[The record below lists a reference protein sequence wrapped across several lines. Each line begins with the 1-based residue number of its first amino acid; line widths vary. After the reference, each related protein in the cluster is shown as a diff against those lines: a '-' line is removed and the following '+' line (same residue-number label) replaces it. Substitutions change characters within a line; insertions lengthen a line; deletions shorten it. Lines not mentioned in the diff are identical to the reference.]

1 MKRKVPAIEPIAA
14 ICYHELMILGI
25 DEVGRGPWA
34 GPLVV
39 GAVILGGAE
48 IDGLDDSKKL
58 TKKRREALDVEIR
71 EKAAAWAL
79 GWVSAQ
85 ELDAIGMSEAL
96 RLATRRAVEQIQA
109 QCRQQNLAFSEI
121 IIDGKVNFL
130 RGTALE
136 KFVATIPKADGLIPS
151 VSAASII
158 AKVARDQ
165 FMAEQDAVYPGYGF
179 KSNAGYGVAKHRAAI
194 ERLGVTPLHRLSFA
208 PLAKYAVTPRAVPQ
222 KKSGQLYVG
231 PRYFSD
237 GARAAELH
245 QDAINDSAEAA
256 LIFSEDTAPGS
267 SVNPDGDTTQSKP
280 MTTRQIGD
288 KGEQAAADWLTARG
302 HEIVARNWR
311 TRYCE
316 IDIVSVKGEVL
327 YFTEVKY
334 RKNDD
339 FGDGLAAITAKKQR
353 QMRFAAELFLAGKP
367 ECSGM
372 AAKLLAASVSGDPP
386 AVQAVVEVN

>member
-1 MKRKVPAIEPIAA
+1 MSAIEPRAA

-39 GAVILGGAE
+39 GAVSLGGAE

-85 ELDAIGMSEAL
+85 ELDDIGMSEAL
-96 RLATRRAVEQIQA
+96 RLAPRRAVEQIQA

-136 KFVATIPKADGLIPS
+136 KFAMTMPKADGLIPS

-165 FMAEQDAVYPGYGF
+165 FMAEQAAVYPGYGF
-179 KSNAGYGVAKHRAAI
+179 ASNAGYGVAKHRAAI

-245 QDAINDSAEAA
+245 QDAINYSAEAA
-256 LIFSEDTAPGS
+256 LIFSGDTAPDS
-267 SVNPDGDTTQSKP
+267 SICINEKT

-288 KGEQAAADWLTARG
+288 KGEQAAADWLMADG

>member
-1 MKRKVPAIEPIAA
+1 
-14 ICYHELMILGI
+14 MILGI

-58 TKKRREALDVEIR
+58 TKKRRQDLDALIR
-71 EKAAAWAL
+71 QQAAAWAL
-79 GWVSAQ
+79 GWVSAR
-85 ELDAIGMSEAL
+85 ELDDIGMSEAL

-109 QCRQQNLAFSEI
+109 ICRDEKLGFDEI
-121 IIDGKVNFL
+121 IIDGTVNFL

-136 KFVATIPKADGLIPS
+136 KFVAAIPKADGLIPS

-208 PLAKYAVTPRAVPQ
+208 PLAKYAVTPRTVPQ
-222 KKSGQLYVG
+222 KTVVQSGEPSVGYPQKIIRG
-231 PRYFSD
+231 PR
-237 GARAAELH
+237 
-245 QDAINDSAEAA
+245 
-256 LIFSEDTAPGS
+256 
-267 SVNPDGDTTQSKP
+267 KP

-316 IDIVSVKGEVL
+316 IDIVSVKDEVL

>member
-1 MKRKVPAIEPIAA
+1 MPAIEPIAA

-58 TKKRREALDVEIR
+58 TKKRRQDLDALIR
-71 EKAAAWAL
+71 QQAAAWAL
-79 GWVSAQ
+79 GWVSAR
-85 ELDAIGMSEAL
+85 ELDDIGMSEAL

-109 QCRQQNLAFSEI
+109 ICRDEKLGFDEI
-121 IIDGKVNFL
+121 IIDGTVNFL

-136 KFVATIPKADGLIPS
+136 KFVAAIPKADGLIPS

-208 PLAKYAVTPRAVPQ
+208 LLAKYAVTPRAVPQ

-237 GARAAELH
+237 GARAAKLY

-256 LIFSEDTAPGS
+256 LIFSGDTAPGS

-288 KGEQAAADWLTARG
+288 KGEQAAADWLTADG

-316 IDIVSVKGEVL
+316 IDIVSVKGEAL

-372 AAKLLAASVSGDPP
+372 AAKLLAASVSGDSP
-386 AVQAVVEVN
+386 AVQVVVEVN

>member
-1 MKRKVPAIEPIAA
+1 
-14 ICYHELMILGI
+14 MILGI

-85 ELDAIGMSEAL
+85 ELDDIGMSEAL

-130 RGTALE
+130 RGTSLE

-179 KSNAGYGVAKHRAAI
+179 ASNAGYGVAKHRAAI

-208 PLAKYAVTPRAVPQ
+208 PLAKYADNKAKPQTVPQ
-222 KKSGQLYVG
+222 KTVVQSGEPSVGYPQKIIRG
-231 PRYFSD
+231 PR
-237 GARAAELH
+237 
-245 QDAINDSAEAA
+245 
-256 LIFSEDTAPGS
+256 
-267 SVNPDGDTTQSKP
+267 KP

-372 AAKLLAASVSGDPP
+372 AAKLLAASISGDPP
-386 AVQAVVEVN
+386 AVQAVVEIN

>member
-1 MKRKVPAIEPIAA
+1 MSAIEPRAA

-85 ELDAIGMSEAL
+85 ELDDIGMSEAL

-136 KFVATIPKADGLIPS
+136 KFAMTMPKADGLIPS
-151 VSAASII
+151 VSAASIV

-179 KSNAGYGVAKHRAAI
+179 ASNAGYGVAKHRAAI

-208 PLAKYAVTPRAVPQ
+208 PLAKYADNKAKPRAVPQ
-222 KKSGQLYVG
+222 KTVVQSGEPPVGYPQKIIRG
-231 PRYFSD
+231 PRKV
-237 GARAAELH
+237 A
-245 QDAINDSAEAA
+245 Q
-256 LIFSEDTAPGS
+256 IFSENITPDAGNVARIDLSNTIS
-267 SVNPDGDTTQSKP
+267 SETKKP

-288 KGEQAAADWLTARG
+288 KGEQAAADWLTADG

>member
-1 MKRKVPAIEPIAA
+1 MIEPIAA

-58 TKKRREALDVEIR
+58 TKKRRQALDVLIR
-71 EKAAAWAL
+71 QQAAAWAL

-85 ELDAIGMSEAL
+85 ELDDIGMSEAL
-96 RLATRRAVEQIQA
+96 RLATRRAVKQIQA
-109 QCRQQNLAFSEI
+109 ICHEKGLHFDEI
-121 IIDGKVNFL
+121 IIDGTVNFL

-136 KFVATIPKADGLIPS
+136 KFAMTMPKADGLIPS
-151 VSAASII
+151 VSAASIV

-165 FMAEQDAVYPGYGF
+165 FMAEQAAVYPGYGF
-179 KSNAGYGVAKHRAAI
+179 ASNAGYGVAKHRAAI

-208 PLAKYAVTPRAVPQ
+208 PLAKYAVKPRAVPQ

-231 PRYFSD
+231 SRYFSD
-237 GARAAELH
+237 GARAAKLH
-245 QDAINDSAEAA
+245 QDAVNYSTEAA
-256 LIFSEDTAPGS
+256 LIFSGDTAPDS

-316 IDIVSVKGEVL
+316 IDIVSVKGEML

-339 FGDGLAAITAKKQR
+339 FGDGLEAITAKKQR
-353 QMRFAAELFLAGKP
+353 QMRFAAELFLAGKL
-367 ECSGM
+367 EYSGM

>member
-1 MKRKVPAIEPIAA
+1 
-14 ICYHELMILGI
+14 MILGI

-85 ELDAIGMSEAL
+85 ELDDIGMSEAL

-136 KFVATIPKADGLIPS
+136 KFAMTMPKADGLIPS
-151 VSAASII
+151 VSAASIV

-179 KSNAGYGVAKHRAAI
+179 VSNAGYGVAKHRAAI

-208 PLAKYAVTPRAVPQ
+208 PLAKYADNKAKPRAVPQ
-222 KKSGQLYVG
+222 KTVVQSGEPSVGYPQKIIRG
-231 PRYFSD
+231 PR
-237 GARAAELH
+237 
-245 QDAINDSAEAA
+245 
-256 LIFSEDTAPGS
+256 
-267 SVNPDGDTTQSKP
+267 KP

-386 AVQAVVEVN
+386 AVQAVVEIN

>member
-1 MKRKVPAIEPIAA
+1 
-14 ICYHELMILGI
+14 MILGI

-39 GAVILGGAE
+39 GAVILGGTE

-85 ELDAIGMSEAL
+85 ELDDIGMSEAL

-136 KFVATIPKADGLIPS
+136 KFAMTMPKADGLIPS
-151 VSAASII
+151 VSAASIV

-165 FMAEQDAVYPGYGF
+165 FMAEQDAAYPGYGF
-179 KSNAGYGVAKHRAAI
+179 ASNAGYGVAKHRTAI

-208 PLAKYAVTPRAVPQ
+208 PLAKYADNKAKPRAVPQ
-222 KKSGQLYVG
+222 KTVVQSGEPSVGYPQKIIRG
-231 PRYFSD
+231 PRKV
-237 GARAAELH
+237 A
-245 QDAINDSAEAA
+245 Q
-256 LIFSEDTAPGS
+256 IFSENIT
-267 SVNPDGDTTQSKP
+267 PDAGNVARIDLSNTILSETKKT

-372 AAKLLAASVSGDPP
+372 VAKLLAASVSGDPP

>member
-1 MKRKVPAIEPIAA
+1 MPAIEPIAA

-39 GAVILGGAE
+39 GAVILGGTE

-85 ELDAIGMSEAL
+85 ELDEAGMSEAL

-136 KFVATIPKADGLIPS
+136 QYVTVMAKADGLVPS
-151 VSAASII
+151 VSAASIV

-179 KSNAGYGVAKHRAAI
+179 KSNAGYGVANHRAAI

-245 QDAINDSAEAA
+245 QDAINYSAEAA
-256 LIFSEDTAPGS
+256 LIFSGDTAPDS
-267 SVNPDGDTTQSKP
+267 SICINEKT

-288 KGEQAAADWLTARG
+288 KGEQAAADWLTADG

-386 AVQAVVEVN
+386 AIQAVVEVN

>member
-1 MKRKVPAIEPIAA
+1 
-14 ICYHELMILGI
+14 MILGI

-39 GAVILGGAE
+39 GAVILGGTE

-85 ELDAIGMSEAL
+85 ELDDIGMSEAL
-96 RLATRRAVEQIQA
+96 RLATRRAVEQVQA

-121 IIDGKVNFL
+121 IIDGTVNFL

-136 KFVATIPKADGLIPS
+136 KFAMTMPKADGLIPS

-179 KSNAGYGVAKHRAAI
+179 ASNAGYGVAKHRASI

-288 KGEQAAADWLTARG
+288 KGEQAAADWLTADG

-316 IDIVSVKGEVL
+316 IDIVSVKGEAL

-372 AAKLLAASVSGDPP
+372 AAKLLAASVSGDSP
-386 AVQAVVEVN
+386 AVQVVVEVN

>member
-1 MKRKVPAIEPIAA
+1 
-14 ICYHELMILGI
+14 MILGI

-85 ELDAIGMSEAL
+85 ELDDIGMSEAL

-109 QCRQQNLAFSEI
+109 QCCQQNLAFSEI

-136 KFVATIPKADGLIPS
+136 KFAMTMPKADGLIPS
-151 VSAASII
+151 VSAASIVS
-158 AKVARDQ
+158 KVARDQ
-165 FMAEQDAVYPGYGF
+165 FMAEQAAVYPGYGF
-179 KSNAGYGVAKHRAAI
+179 ASNAGYGVAKHRAAI

-245 QDAINDSAEAA
+245 QDAINYSAEAA
-256 LIFSEDTAPGS
+256 LIFSGDTAPDS
-267 SVNPDGDTTQSKP
+267 SICINEKT

-288 KGEQAAADWLTARG
+288 KGEQAAADWLMARG

-339 FGDGLAAITAKKQR
+339 FGDGLAAITTKKQR

-367 ECSGM
+367 EYSGM